1 MMEHDAWRQI
11 IVRMRIKARFR
22 HGVLEPSEPLDLE
35 EGVEVEVEVTV
46 DGRLDAKEE
55 AEDAALIQAIQEGLT
70 TERVPEDV
78 IMAILRDRDG
88 D

>member
-1 MMEHDAWRQI
+1 M
-11 IVRMRIKARFR
+11 VRRRIKARVR
-22 HGVLEPSEPLDLE
+22 HGVLEPSEPLGLE
-35 EGVEVEVEVTV
+35 EGVEVELEVTV
-46 DGRLDAKEE
+46 DEHEHGTEE
-55 AEDAALIQAIQEGLT
+55 AEDAGLARAIQEGLT